1 MPLVAQN
8 PTAMHLLFLSR
19 FHFVVWRSARIREGQ
34 FAFSLQ
40 LIPGG
45 FSQFQWGCRYS
56 PQVRSGE
63 FL

>member
-8 PTAMHLLFLSR
+8 PTAMHLLFQSR
-19 FHFVVWRSARIREGQ
+19 FHFVFGRSARIREGL
-34 FAFSLQ
+34 FAFLLQ
-40 LIPGG
+40 LNQGC
-45 FSQFQWGCRYS
+45 FSQFHRGCRYS